1 MRTYAVRVL
10 AVLAVLAGWS
20 VGAPTAALASC
31 AGREPAQVVAD
42 SDVVLTGRLTA
53 VDDPGGD
60 YSPRPVAW
68 TVAVSPVH
76 KGEASRTTYVRATT
90 ESPGT
95 LGLGGSH
102 VLALVVS
109 GGELTASGCQDVV
122 PAGTTEADALTDA
135 AGPGRAPAADGTTL
149 PGSRVVDVGGG
160 GMTLTTMLV
169 IALVGLLVVTF
180 GGLALAIGLGLLTA
194 RRRNRSGGNDPGTRP
209 DSTGMPFK

>member
-42 SDVVLTGRLTA
+42 SDVVLTGRLSA
-53 VDDPGGD
+53 V
-60 YSPRPVAW
+60 
-68 TVAVSPVH
+68 
-76 KGEASRTTYVRATT
+76 E
-90 ESPGT
+90 
-95 LGLGGSH
+95 
-102 VLALVVS
+102 
-109 GGELTASGCQDVV
+109 V
-122 PAGTTEADALTDA
+122 PAGDH

-194 RRRNRSGGNDPGTRP
+194 RRRNRSGGSDPGTRP
-209 DSTGMPFK
+209 DSTGTPFK